1 MAIIPLPER
10 GQPLDLAYVYSLA
23 NAVNDLSAQISPS
36 SSKYMTVDTIVG
48 KQTLRTSDAK
58 VIGGLVTVTNNSIVT
73 AGNEKTFFYDFP
85 ADFKYAPIA
94 TATVVNVGD
103 TPAGKDVFVVL
114 TSITNARIE
123 GLVRFGTS
131 GEVSVSVNLIA
142 VGIPN

>member
-36 SSKYMTVDTIVG
+36 SSKYMTIDTIVG

-58 VIGGLVTVTNNSIVT
+58 VIGGLITVTNNSIVT
-73 AGNEKTFFYDFP
+73 AGNEKTFIYDFP

-103 TPAGKDVFVVL
+103 TPAGKDVSVVL
-114 TSITNARIE
+114 TSITNAGIK

>member
-10 GQPLDLAYVYSLA
+10 GQPLDLSYVYSLA

-36 SSKYMTVDTIVG
+36 SSKYMTVDTSVG
-48 KQTLRTSDAK
+48 KQTLRASEAK
-58 VIGGLVTVTNNSIVT
+58 VVGGLVTVTNNSIVS
-73 AGNEKTFFYDFP
+73 AGNERTFFYDFT

-94 TATVVNVGD
+94 TATVVNFGD
-103 TPAGKDVFVVL
+103 TAAGKDVSVVL
-114 TSITNARIE
+114 TSITNSRIE

-142 VGIPN
+142 IGVPN

>member
-58 VIGGLVTVTNNSIVT
+58 VLGGLITVTNNSIVT

-103 TPAGKDVFVVL
+103 TPAGKDVSVVL

-142 VGIPN
+142 IGIPN

>member
-58 VIGGLVTVTNNSIVT
+58 VIGGLITVTNNSIVT
-73 AGNEKTFFYDFP
+73 AGNERTFFYDFP

-103 TPAGKDVFVVL
+103 TPAGKDVSVVL

>member
-58 VIGGLVTVTNNSIVT
+58 VIGGLITVTNNSIVT

-103 TPAGKDVFVVL
+103 TPAGKDVSVVL